1 MPKKRISVTLDEG
14 VVERVDEEASSESL
28 NRSQMIEKIVKHY
41 FEGRSVDTAVVL
53 CGDEEARSLDTYEGR
68 PVLEHILDHIS
79 GQVSRVML
87 LIGKNTEIKD
97 RFGSVH
103 GETALHYIEEDD
115 PRGTAAALRSVE
127 DEIDDTFAVLNGHV
141 LSDVNLEEISELHR
155 EEGYVATIA
164 LTTVED
170 PSSYGVARLK
180 GSRILGFEEKPK
192 PGEEPSRLI
201 NAGTYILEPEIF
213 EHLKADSLEEVFEE
227 LASKNE
233 LSGYI
238 YGGYWKDIEEN

>member
-1 MPKKRISVTLDEG
+1 
-14 VVERVDEEASSESL
+14 
-28 NRSQMIEKIVKHY
+28 
-41 FEGRSVDTAVVL
+41 
-53 CGDEEARSLDTYEGR
+53 
-68 PVLEHILDHIS
+68 
-79 GQVSRVML
+79 
-87 LIGKNTEIKD
+87 
-97 RFGSVH
+97 
-103 GETALHYIEEDD
+103 
-115 PRGTAAALRSVE
+115 VE

-141 LSDVNLEEISELHR
+141 LSDVNLEEISGLHR
-155 EEGYVATIA
+155 EENYVATIA

-201 NAGTYILEPEIF
+201 NAGIYILEPEIF